1 MDLNLNEALNIH
13 SNIPTSARCVIR
25 APALDLIFL
34 LDSSGSLRDKFQDE
48 IDVIRRIIK
57 HVTIGDTAT
66 RVMLIQFSGTQH
78 LEFNFNK
85 FTSREDLLAAL
96 DVLRHVSGITRI
108 GGAFEFALETL
119 RDPIN
124 VSKLT

>member
-1 MDLNLNEALNIH
+1 MCEQKICAI
-13 SNIPTSARCVIR
+13 SARCVIR
-25 APALDLIFL
+25 ASPLDLIFI

-57 HVTIGDTAT
+57 HVTIGEFAT

-78 LEFNFNK
+78 LEFNFHK
-85 FTSREDLLAAL
+85 FTTRGELLAAL

-108 GGAFEFALETL
+108 GGAFEFALEAL
-119 RDPIN
+119 KNPVN
-124 VSKLT
+124 VRRLVQDN